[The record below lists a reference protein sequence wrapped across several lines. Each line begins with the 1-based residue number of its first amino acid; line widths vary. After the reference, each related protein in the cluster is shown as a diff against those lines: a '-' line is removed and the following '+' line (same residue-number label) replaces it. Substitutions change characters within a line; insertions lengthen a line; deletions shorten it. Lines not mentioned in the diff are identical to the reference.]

1 MVASGVRR
9 IASLKPAQ
17 RPNDPQ
23 HYEQHD
29 GRNRYPL
36 PSPTRFVFLL
46 TAHVHSVA
54 YPTTEGAEIASSK
67 SSRGK
72 AVYETGPGVS
82 GPGMVVML
90 STVGIS
96 IALTPTILGLPPASI
111 LSDLCLAIAGA
122 LWIWSMVGLYFEF
135 DEIKKFLSGI
145 EQECWEYLFI
155 AVVLLT
161 PAGVFLGGT
170 QVLTAPAW
178 VEIPLRVLA
187 VPLFVVGA
195 SFVAAALD
203 ALFLKPRIAKLTKGR
218 SGRGQQSKA
227 ERNALIGGVA
237 TATTW
242 VLANAS
248 SLLVILERLSAT
260 GNQ

>member
-1 MVASGVRR
+1 MTG
-9 IASLKPAQ
+9 
-17 RPNDPQ
+17 
-23 HYEQHD
+23 
-29 GRNRYPL
+29 G
-36 PSPTRFVFLL
+36 T
-46 TAHVHSVA
+46 
-54 YPTTEGAEIASSK
+54 EIAGNK
-67 SSRGK
+67 SSRGET
-72 AVYETGPGVS
+72 VYENGPGVS
-82 GPGMVVML
+82 GPGIVVML

-96 IALTPTILGLPPASI
+96 IALTPTILGLPLASR

-145 EQECWEYLFI
+145 EQEGWEFLFV

-195 SFVAAALD
+195 AFIAAALD
-203 ALFLKPRIAKLTKGR
+203 ALFLKPRLAKLKKSN

-237 TATTW
+237 TAITW
-242 VLANAS
+242 ILANAA
-248 SLLVILERLSAT
+248 SLLVILERLSSN
-260 GNQ
+260 GK